1 MVEVRDL
8 IALLVQQEG
17 SDLHLTVGSPPQFRI
32 DGQLIPARL
41 PSLTADEAKRLCY
54 SFLTREQQAKFEKNQ
69 ELDLSFGVRNL
80 CRIRVNMF
88 VQKGA
93 PAAALRRIPHDLPKM
108 EELGL
113 PGIVKQLIHKTRGL
127 ILVTSHGQVSPPHW
141 LHSWT
146 INEMRHEHILTIED
160 PIEFIHQHK
169 NCIVNQREVGQD
181 THNFKDALKYVLRQD
196 PDVVL
201 IGELRDLETVSAA
214 LTIAETGHLVLGTL
228 HTASAAQ
235 SITRIVDLFP
245 PHQQTQVRAQLSFTL
260 EAVVSQQLLKRAG
273 GTGRVLVSE
282 VLVATQAISNLIRE
296 DKIHQLYSLMQVG
309 QSQYGMQT
317 MNQSLFDHYKAGRLS
332 YAQIMANSNDVDE
345 LKHLL
350 EHSRI
355 RCNDPSK
362 VKIRRF
368 PDKIAKVGALVAV
381 RSGS

>member
-1 MVEVRDL
+1 MAEIRDL

-32 DGQLIPARL
+32 DGELIPARL
-41 PSLTADEAKRLCY
+41 PSLTAEEAKRLCY
-54 SFLTREQQAKFEKNQ
+54 SFLTREQQARFEKEQ

-88 VQKGA
+88 IQKGA
-93 PAAALRRIPHDLPKM
+93 PAAALRRIPHDLPRM
-108 EELGL
+108 DALGL
-113 PGIVKQLIHKTRGL
+113 PPVIQELTHKTRGL
-127 ILVTSHGQVSPPHW
+127 ILVTGPTGSGKSTTLAAFVDQ
-141 LHSWT
+141 
-146 INEMRHEHILTIED
+146 INESRHEHILTIED

-181 THNFKDALKYVLRQD
+181 TRNFKDALKYVLRQD

-273 GTGRVLVSE
+273 GSGRVLVSE

-296 DKIHQLYSLMQVG
+296 DKVHQLYSLMQVG

-317 MNQSLFDHYKAGRLS
+317 MNQSLHDHYKAGRLS
-332 YAQIMANSNDVDE
+332 YEQIMANSNDVDE

-350 EHSRI
+350 DE
-355 RCNDPSK
+355 K
-362 VKIRRF
+362 
-368 PDKIAKVGALVAV
+368 
-381 RSGS
+381 